1 MSLTRRG
8 FVGATAGGLVLGF
21 ALPLKQSRI
30 LLAAAPA
37 EVQLNAFLR
46 IGTDD
51 SVTVLINHSE
61 MGQGIWTGL
70 PMLVAEELEADWTRI
85 RVEHAPA
92 NPIYAHKLFGGQGTG
107 GSTSTWTELDRFR
120 QAGATARAML
130 IAAAARRWR
139 VAPETLRAENGH
151 VVNGSERLPYGK
163 LAAAAA
169 KLAPPESVPLKDPK
183 DWKIIGKSTKRLDG
197 PDKIT
202 GRAQYGMDV
211 KARLIA
217 TIARAPTFGGKVRS
231 FKADAALK
239 VAGVKKVV
247 EVPTGVAVIATNS
260 WAAMKGR
267 EALEIDWD
275 PGPNGDLD
283 SEKIA
288 AGYREL
294 SQKPGVVAA
303 QAGDAAAGLQTA
315 VKRLEVVYEVPYLAH
330 APMEPL
336 NATVRIG
343 RGECEVWSGTQL
355 QGWDQKNVAQIL
367 GIKLEKVQIHTP
379 FLGGGFGRR
388 GTFNS
393 DFISEGVHVARAAGA
408 TVKTIW
414 TREDD
419 IKGGF
424 YRPLFVHRIEVG
436 VDGKGLPVAWRH
448 TIVGQGLF
456 TDKNGIDSAAIEGAS
471 DSPYLTSVPARLV
484 TLHVPQLGVPVHFWR
499 SVGNTHT
506 AFAMETVMDEL
517 AAAARLDPL
526 ELRRALIKDSPRH
539 LRVLDAVADKA
550 GWGKPAPSGITRG
563 LAVHASFGSFVAQ
576 VAEVSVDQGKVRVHR
591 VVSAIDCGPVVNPD
605 AVQAQVMSAVVFGL
619 SAALHGTITLKDG
632 KVQES
637 NFDDYPIVRLPDA
650 PRTETVIVAS
660 TDKMGGVGE
669 PATPPVAPAV
679 GNALF
684 AATGKRLRSLPFK
697 IA

>member
-1 MSLTRRG
+1 VITRRG
-8 FVGATAGGLVLGF
+8 FVQASAGGLVLGF
-21 ALPLKQSRI
+21 ALPLKR
-30 LLAAAPA
+30 LALAAGPAPA
-37 EVQLNAFLR
+37 QMNAFLR
-46 IGTDD
+46 IGADD
-51 SVTVLINHSE
+51 TITVLINHSE

-70 PMLVAEELEADWTRI
+70 PMIVAEELEADWSKI

-107 GSTSTWTELDRFR
+107 GSTSTWTEFDRFR
-120 QAGATARAML
+120 QAGATARTML
-130 IAAAARRWR
+130 VAAAAQRWK
-139 VAPETLRAENGH
+139 VAPETLRAENGF
-151 VVNGSERLPYGK
+151 VVNGDQKLSYGK

-169 KLAPPESVPLKDPK
+169 RMKAPDSVPLKDPK
-183 DWKIIGKSTKRLDG
+183 DWKIIGKPTKRLDG

-202 GRAQYGMDV
+202 GRAQYGMDI
-211 KARLIA
+211 KAPLVA

-231 FKADAALK
+231 FKADAAKK
-239 VAGVKKVV
+239 VPGVKKVAQ
-247 EVPTGVAVIATNS
+247 VPSGVAVIATNS

-275 PGPNGDLD
+275 PGPNGALD
-283 SEKIA
+283 TEKIV

-294 SQKPGVVAA
+294 AAKPGVVAA
-303 QAGDAAAGLQTA
+303 QAGDVEAGLKTA
-315 VKRLEVVYEVPYLAH
+315 AKKFEAVYEVPYLAH

-336 NATVRIG
+336 NATVRIANG
-343 RGECEVWSGTQL
+343 GCEVWSGTQL

-367 GIKLEKVQIHTP
+367 GIKPEKVQIHTP

-388 GTFNS
+388 GTFQS
-393 DFISEGVHVARAAGA
+393 DFISEGVHVAKAAGQM
-408 TVKTIW
+408 VKTFW

-424 YRPLFVHRIEVG
+424 YRPLFVHRLEVG
-436 VDGKGLPVAWRH
+436 ADAAGKPVAWKH

-456 TDKNGIDSAAIEGAS
+456 TDKNGLDEAAVEGAS
-471 DSPYLTSVPARLV
+471 DSPYLKGVPAHLV
-484 TLHVPQLGVPVHFWR
+484 TLHVPTLGVPVHFWR

-506 AFAMETVMDEL
+506 AFAMESMMDEL
-517 AAAARLDPL
+517 AAASKLDPL
-526 ELRRALIKDSPRH
+526 ELRRSLIKESPRH
-539 LRVLDAVADKA
+539 LRVLEAVADKA
-550 GWGKPAPSGITRG
+550 GWGKPSPSGLARG

-576 VAEVSVDQGKVRVHR
+576 VAEVSIEAGKVRVHR
-591 VVSAIDCGPVVNPD
+591 VVTAMDCGPVVNPD
-605 AVQAQVMSAVVFGL
+605 AVKAQVMSAVVYAL
-619 SAALHGTITLKDG
+619 SAALAGRITLKDG
-632 KVQES
+632 KVQEG
-637 NFDDYPIVRLPDA
+637 NFDDYPIQRMPDA
-650 PRTETVIVAS
+650 PKTETVLVAS

-697 IA
+697 LS